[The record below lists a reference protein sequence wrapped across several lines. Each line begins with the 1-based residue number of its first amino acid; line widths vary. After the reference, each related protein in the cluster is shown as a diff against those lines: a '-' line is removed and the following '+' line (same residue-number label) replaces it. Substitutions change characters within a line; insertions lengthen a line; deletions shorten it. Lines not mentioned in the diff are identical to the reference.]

1 MDISV
6 SAGVLYTDVMPI
18 MNDPRDDPSQGDQNE
33 EEIELDEEDIEEII
47 ELDDDPNGGNFI

>member
-1 MDISV
+1 
-6 SAGVLYTDVMPI
+6 MPI